1 MANDVRHA
9 NCPLQDDLEFTL
21 TPLNNVQKNTY
32 NIRDGSSLSS
42 TRPDWPVYQTESGYG
57 LTRDSLLWQK
67 CWSSSSSI
75 HIGLNMTDVCIWWVH
90 DKWIQMA
97 AFGIHNYICI
107 YWWITFKYNA
117 YRISKIVFYIWS
129 FLQRIGWLS
138 TVSECSECGS
148 VMILLLSCIACPYS
162 FHTRSF
168 CLKL

>member
-1 MANDVRHA
+1 MMWGMLIVLFRTIWSLLSHLSTMSRRTPIILGMGQVFPQPVLLDRYIRLSQAMAWLH
-9 NCPLQDDLEFTL
+9 P
-21 TPLNNVQKNTY
+21 
-32 NIRDGSSLSS
+32 
-42 TRPDWPVYQTESGYG
+42 
-57 LTRDSLLWQK
+57 LLWQK

-138 TVSECSECGS
+138 TVSECPECGS